1 MPVDSGTIN
10 DVLFL
15 RGPVSAPGIA
25 AQLGGG
31 IESVDVSAEMMD
43 LMLRG
48 LVEEVRA
55 QPPRWKLTEAGIQ
68 LGWDRKGKSFGIAS
82 QYAGLGLTA
91 AGSVRL
97 RASPQQPD
105 RQQDL
110 GAESSRGIHSN
121 SLHGE

>member
-1 MPVDSGTIN
+1 MPVDSGTII
-10 DVLFL
+10 DVLYL

-55 QPPRWKLTEAGIQ
+55 RPPRWKLTEAGIQ
-68 LGWDRKGKSFGIAS
+68 LGWDRKA
-82 QYAGLGLTA
+82 
-91 AGSVRL
+91 
-97 RASPQQPD
+97 RAS
-105 RQQDL
+105 
-110 GAESSRGIHSN
+110 G
-121 SLHGE
+121 